1 MAPHYGPASNR
12 IEISTKA
19 GGGKTAF
26 PDDGATMFLRNAFA
40 SGHVNVLLGSAF
52 SLGVVPTLGWHEQ
65 WFQAVEEELLAD
77 RKNVTWRAASD
88 LLRAEYFRSV
98 MLPLRTKGP
107 TKPQKAFLSA
117 VTQAIESRGTTTI
130 PRRINVFT
138 TNYDPLVELALE
150 DLGICYNDGFTGR
163 SEPVLDS
170 SSFSRLQYVQSLFME
185 YESPVTTVNVIKPHG
200 SLTWKRRGEA
210 VLLSRITDT
219 LDSVLY
225 GCGDVIHLGEVDEVE
240 GLVRDECDSDGLS
253 ELERIS
259 AWIADD
265 DRATLAA
272 FRSNYDSTLCLV
284 NPAKS
289 KFEET
294 VLERCYYDL
303 LRIYA
308 NELDRN
314 NTLLLVSGFSFRD
327 EHIRDLTLRAAKSN
341 PRLLL
346 LIACH
351 RGDKA
356 AEFEGYFGDC
366 KNVFYL
372 VPEDG
377 KELGIAELAEV
388 VRWIAR

>member
-1 MAPHYGPASNR
+1 MARA
-12 IEISTKA
+12 
-19 GGGKTAF
+19 
-26 PDDGATMFLRNAFA
+26 
-40 SGHVNVLLGSAF
+40 
-52 SLGVVPTLGWHEQ
+52 VVPSG
-65 WFQAVEEELLAD
+65 
-77 RKNVTWRAASD
+77 
-88 LLRAEYFRSV
+88 
-98 MLPLRTKGP
+98 
-107 TKPQKAFLSA
+107 
-117 VTQAIESRGTTTI
+117 RG
-130 PRRINVFT
+130 
-138 TNYDPLVELALE
+138 
-150 DLGICYNDGFTGR
+150 
-163 SEPVLDS
+163 
-170 SSFSRLQYVQSLFME
+170 
-185 YESPVTTVNVIKPHG
+185 
-200 SLTWKRRGEA
+200 
-210 VLLSRITDT
+210 
-219 LDSVLY
+219 
-225 GCGDVIHLGEVDEVE
+225 
-240 GLVRDECDSDGLS
+240 
-253 ELERIS
+253 
-259 AWIADD
+259 
-265 DRATLAA
+265 
-272 FRSNYDSTLCLV
+272 
-284 NPAKS
+284 KS

-314 NTLLLVSGFSFRD
+314 NALLLVSGFSFRD